1 MADLKEKKVTKSTK
15 VKAVKPE
22 VKVVKTGAAKK
33 VVEKKTPSVKEVST
47 PVVAEKVAG
56 VSVAVLDLLGKSG
69 GKITL
74 PGEMFAAKINPTLMA
89 QVLRVYA
96 FSQRQGH
103 ASTKTRGEVSGTTKK
118 VYSQK
123 GTGRARHGAKKAPI
137 FVGGGIT
144 FGPRP
149 RGFNLEIPKKM
160 RRRALFSA
168 LTSLHQ
174 ASKVMVFDA
183 TGATGKTKEMTN
195 FLKGAGLTGKKIT
208 FVTTGETPMV
218 SRAGGNL
225 EGVSIIRAENLHTYA
240 VLNSNALVFVKD
252 SIEVLKKTFLEKT
265 IEAK

>member
-1 MADLKEKKVTKSTK
+1 MADEKTKKVTKAKVEKTT
-15 VKAVKPE
+15 VKAPAVK
-22 VKVVKTGAAKK
+22 KAVVKKEA
-33 VVEKKTPSVKEVST
+33 VEKEISV
-47 PVVAEKVAG
+47 PVAEKVAG
-56 VSVAVLDLLGKSG
+56 VSVTVMDLAGKAG

-118 VYSQK
+118 VYRQK
-123 GTGRARHGAKKAPI
+123 GTGRARHGAAKAPI

-149 RGFNLEIPKKM
+149 REFNLEIPKKM
-160 RRRALFSA
+160 RRLALFSA
-168 LTSLHQ
+168 LTSLHKEN
-174 ASKVMVFDA
+174 KVMVFDA
-183 TGATGKTKEMTN
+183 AGATGKTKEIVA
-195 FLKGAGLTGKKIT
+195 FLKGAQLTGKKIT
-208 FVTTGETPMV
+208 LVTTGETPMV
-218 SRAGGNL
+218 TRAGGNL
-225 EGVSIIRAENLHTYA
+225 EKVSVIRAENLHTYA

-265 IEAK
+265 TVTK